1 MSHWL
6 RDPVPGRP
14 CSVIGEVAQ
23 AHDGSL
29 GMAHAFVDA
38 VARAGGD
45 AVKFQ
50 THIAA
55 AESTSAEPWRTRF
68 SRQDETRLD
77 YWRRME
83 FSPEQWAGLK
93 RHAEEKGL
101 VFLSSPFS
109 PEAADLLDRLG
120 MVAWKV
126 ASGEVTNLPLIERMA
141 ATGKPVM
148 LSTGMSPLAEID
160 QAVEAVVRH
169 GVPLAV
175 MQCASMYP
183 CPPEA
188 VGLNNLGLF
197 RERYGAAVG
206 LSDHSATIFPGL
218 AAATIGAE
226 VLEVHITLSREMF
239 GPDVIASLT
248 TAEFAE
254 LCRGVRAIEA
264 MKSHPVDKTA
274 VAAQAE
280 PLRDI
285 FMKSVVAAA
294 DLPAGQVLA
303 VADLAAKKP
312 GTGIRASQL
321 GSLVGRRLKRAVRR
335 DQLLSLDDLEPAA

>member
-29 GMAHAFVDA
+29 GMAHAFIDA
-38 VARAGGD
+38 IARAGGD

-50 THIAA
+50 THIAG
-55 AESTSAEPWRTRF
+55 AESTPAEPWRTRF
-68 SRQDETRLD
+68 SLQDETRLD

-83 FSPEQWAGLK
+83 FTPEQWAGLK

-120 MVAWKV
+120 MTAWKV
-126 ASGEVTNLPLIERMA
+126 ASGEITNLPLIERMA

-160 QAVEAVVRH
+160 QAVETVVRRQA
-169 GVPLAV
+169 PLAV

-188 VGLNNLGLF
+188 VGLNNIALF
-197 RERYGAAVG
+197 RERYGAAAG

-226 VLEVHITLSREMF
+226 VVEVHVTLSREMF

-254 LCRGVRAIEA
+254 LCRGVRTIEV
-264 MKSHPVDKTA
+264 MKANPVDKTA
-274 VAAQAE
+274 VAVQAA
-280 PLRDI
+280 PLREI
-285 FMKSVVAAA
+285 FMKSIVAAA
-294 DLPAGQVLA
+294 DLPAGRVLSA
-303 VADLAAKKP
+303 ADLAAKKP

-321 GSLVGRRLKRAVRR
+321 GSLLGRRLQRAVKR
-335 DQLLSLDDLEPAA
+335 DQLLSLDDLEPVA